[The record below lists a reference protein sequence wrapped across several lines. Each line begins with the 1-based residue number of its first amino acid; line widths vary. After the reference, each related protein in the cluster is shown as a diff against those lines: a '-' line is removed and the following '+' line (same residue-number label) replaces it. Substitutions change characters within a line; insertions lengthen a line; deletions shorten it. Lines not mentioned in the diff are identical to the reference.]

1 MQAVLAARIDRLP
14 PGDKALLQTASV
26 VGKDVPLALLQ
37 AIAELA
43 EDELHAAIGRLQA
56 AEFLYEA
63 GLFPDLEYTFKHA
76 LTHEVTYGSLLQD
89 RRRTLHGQIVE
100 TIERLY
106 PDRLA
111 EHVERLAHHAF
122 RGEAWEKAVTYLRQ
136 AGAKAFA
143 RSSNREALAYFEQ
156 ALTALTHLPETRETR
171 EQAIDVR
178 FDLRNALF
186 PLAEFG
192 RIEGYLREAEALART
207 LGDQRRLGWV
217 SAYMSGHH

>member
-1 MQAVLAARIDRLP
+1 MA
-14 PGDKALLQTASV
+14 
-26 VGKDVPLALLQ
+26 
-37 AIAELA
+37 
-43 EDELHAAIGRLQA
+43 
-56 AEFLYEA
+56 
-63 GLFPDLEYTFKHA
+63 
-76 LTHEVTYGSLLQD
+76 YGSLLQD
-89 RRRTLHGQIVE
+89 RRRTLHRRIVE

-111 EHVERLAHHAF
+111 EHVEQLAHHAF

-143 RSSNREALAYFEQ
+143 RSANREALAYFEQ

-207 LGDQRRLGWV
+207 LDDQRRLGWV
-217 SAYMSGHH
+217 LTYRSGHNVHTGGHATEVRTFAERVEAIGETLSDVPLQVAAQYYLVGACHTRGRLSRDRTRLPETDAGAPRRSDP